1 MRASR
6 APEGRGL
13 SKRVLFLAVLVAAIV
28 AGAVVTVFSMGSE
41 SISAKDAQT
50 DESQASVPANAS
62 EASPSVSSGPT
73 PAPEPTAAPKP
84 TATTVPIPDPTPTPV
99 AAPKAG
105 DSSGSGTDPK
115 PTPGPTLEPRAAG
128 VPAVFPDAKFGDILE
143 EGLVELKL
151 HGGDLSKA
159 WYSLQVDTKTLDIT
173 LFFAQ
178 YDDALETIIS
188 TVKVDQY
195 AQGADLNNAE
205 VTFFFPNGSTRIL
218 AFDSKDG
225 SINLEQQYRLPTG
238 PSMFSSGLRRAMV
251 YYGMQLQD
259 DAGEIEVQL
268 HLDLS
273 GLSQSEG
280 LEFKRL
286 VPETVDEVLSELQF
300 LVEQI
305 EDNRD

>member
-13 SKRVLFLAVLVAAIV
+13 NKRVLILAVLVVAIV

-50 DESQASVPANAS
+50 NGSQASGL
-62 EASPSVSSGPT
+62 ASPSTGSPAVSSSPT
-73 PAPEPTAAPKP
+73 PTPEPTVAPKP
-84 TATTVPIPDPTPTPV
+84 TATAVPTPDPAPTQVAEPTGGDSTANDPQPTP
-99 AAPKAG
+99 A
-105 DSSGSGTDPK
+105 
-115 PTPGPTLEPRAAG
+115 PTLEPRSAS
-128 VPAVFPDAKFGDILE
+128 VPAVFPDADFGEILE

-151 HGGDLSKA
+151 HGGDLAKT
-159 WYSLQVDTKTLDIT
+159 WYSFQVDTRTLDIT

-195 AQGADLNNAE
+195 AQGYDLKNAE
-205 VTFFFPNGSTRIL
+205 VMFFYPNGSSRIL
-218 AFDSKDG
+218 AFDSKEG
-225 SINLEQQYRLPTG
+225 SLTLEQQYRLPTG

-251 YYGMQLQD
+251 YYGIQLHD
-259 DAGEIEVQL
+259 EAGDIEVQL

-280 LEFKRL
+280 LEFKML

-305 EDNRD
+305 EDKRDRR